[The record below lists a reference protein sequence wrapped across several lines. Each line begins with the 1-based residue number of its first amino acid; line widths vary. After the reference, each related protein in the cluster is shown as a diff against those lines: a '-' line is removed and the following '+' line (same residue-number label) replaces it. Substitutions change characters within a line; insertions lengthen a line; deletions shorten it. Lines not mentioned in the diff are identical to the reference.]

1 MARIQLTFKPG
12 VTSEIEIDDQN
23 LLFYAEQRKTSG
35 EVDPRDLIESALEK
49 PNSSPR
55 LNEIISPEDNILII
69 IDDFTRPTPSDK
81 LLPSILKQVHD
92 TGVSHSQVQI
102 LIAAGTHRQ
111 MSEDELIAKL
121 GQKMYDK
128 YQVLNHDYLAGPFV
142 NLGYTESGIPVEVNE
157 HVIEADVKIAVGNVV
172 PHTSAGW
179 GGGSK
184 IILPGVCSYKTTE
197 MMHIR
202 ACLNQPLLDVPG
214 TRNIQTRREMDDIA
228 SKVGLDFIVN
238 TVLDDDGNI
247 LAVFAGDFLE
257 AHRMACEFA
266 ERTQIVP
273 IPAQADILIV
283 SANPCHFDYWQGLK
297 PYIYSHLAVREEGI
311 IIFLLDGLEGLCG
324 DAPTHEETLRK
335 YLTWSF
341 KDQKAAV
348 ERGEVSDLIGIHAT
362 IQHAQVRQRVKKTI
376 CVSNHM
382 TPEDIAIL
390 GFDSAPSVQEAFD
403 KAYEIMGNRA
413 KVGIIPYGGETLV
426 KLSTGLQPS
435 SIQELSLS

>member
-1 MARIQLTFKPG
+1 
-12 VTSEIEIDDQN
+12 
-23 LLFYAEQRKTSG
+23 
-35 EVDPRDLIESALEK
+35 
-49 PNSSPR
+49 
-55 LNEIISPEDNILII
+55 
-69 IDDFTRPTPSDK
+69 
-81 LLPSILKQVHD
+81 
-92 TGVSHSQVQI
+92 
-102 LIAAGTHRQ
+102 

-121 GQKMYDK
+121 GQNLFEK

-142 NLGYTESGIPVEVNE
+142 DLGYTESGIPVEVNE
-157 HVIEADVKIAVGNVV
+157 HVIKADVKIAVGNVV

-214 TRNIQTRREMDDIA
+214 TRDIQTRREMDDIA

-238 TVLDDDGNI
+238 TVLNDDGSI
-247 LAVFAGDFLE
+247 LAVFAGDFIE
-257 AHRMACEFA
+257 AHQMACEFA
-266 ERTQIVP
+266 QRTQIVP

-297 PYIYSHLAVREEGI
+297 PYIYSHLGVREGGI
-311 IIFLLDGLEGLCG
+311 IIFLLDGREGLCG

-335 YLTWSF
+335 YLPWSF
-341 KDQKAAV
+341 MDQKAAV

-362 IQHAQVRQRVKKTI
+362 IQHAQVKQRVKKTI

-382 TPEDIAIL
+382 FPEDIAIL
-390 GFDSAPSVQEAFD
+390 GFESASSVQEALE
-403 KAYEIMGNRA
+403 KAYIIMGRLA
-413 KVGIIPYGGETLV
+413 KIGVIPYGGETLV
-426 KLSTGLQPS
+426 KRPTGLLPTS
-435 SIQELSLS
+435 